1 MSELAQIAKDAR
13 AWACYDCGKCTAS
26 CPVARVGGTTSPR
39 RHVNLAGSGDR
50 SGALDSAALFSCL
63 TCALCDSRCPAKVSY
78 TELVRGLR
86 ELAHDEGREP
96 ACPHGGALQSLMR
109 MMARGATR
117 QDRLG
122 WLTPDLK
129 VEPATGEVF
138 FWSGCTPYYDAFFP
152 ELKLETL
159 NGTRAAVRI
168 LNALGLTPVVAADER
183 CCGHDLLW
191 NGDRDDFERLA
202 HHNVAL
208 VESSGAKLLVT
219 PCAECART
227 WRIDYAP
234 FFAAK
239 PPRVLHLAELI
250 AERAGEL
257 PFKTSRARR
266 VTFQDPCRLGRH
278 LGIYNAPRAA
288 LAAVPGV
295 ELAEMRRN
303 RAGAA
308 CCAGSSW
315 SSCDRFAK
323 ALQVERLE
331 EARATGAEVLLTAC
345 PKCQI
350 HLRCAMRDPKLGSR
364 ITIEI
369 RDIAEVVAE
378 ALDGK
383 ES

>member
-1 MSELAQIAKDAR
+1 MLELAEAR
-13 AWACYDCGKCTAS
+13 RKARACYDCGKCTAS

-39 RHVNLAGSGDR
+39 RHVNLAGSGDQ

-78 TELVRGLR
+78 TELVRSLR
-86 ELAHDEGREP
+86 ELARDEGREP

-109 MMARGATR
+109 MMARGATH

-122 WLTPDLK
+122 WLTPGLQ
-129 VEPATGEVF
+129 VAPATGDVF

-159 NGTRAAVRI
+159 NGTRAAVRV

-191 NGDRDDFERLA
+191 NGDRDNFERLA
-202 HHNVAL
+202 RHNVAL
-208 VESSGAKLLVT
+208 VERSGAQLLVT

-234 FFAAK
+234 FLSAK

-250 AERAGEL
+250 AERASEL
-257 PFKTSRARR
+257 PLRNAGAHR
-266 VTFQDPCRLGRH
+266 VTFHDPCRLGRH
-278 LGIYNAPRAA
+278 LGVYDAPRAA

-303 RAGAA
+303 RARAA

-315 SSCDRFAK
+315 SSCDRYAK

-350 HLRCAMRDPKLGSR
+350 HLRCAMRDPKLGGE
-364 ITIEI
+364 IAIEI
-369 RDIAEVVAE
+369 RDIAEVVA
-378 ALDGK
+378 AAIDGK
-383 ES
+383 ESR